1 MLKRINFV
9 PLPVLD
15 QQRALDFYTKKV
27 GLQVF
32 TDQTQGPMRWIE
44 LKVPGAE
51 TMVVLH
57 HSPDHEPSEEDPGLA
72 FVADNVVA
80 TYEELKGRGVEF
92 IQPPKKEHWGE
103 YAIFRDSEGNKVLFA
118 KG

>member
-9 PLPVLD
+9 ALPVRD
-15 QQRALDFYTKKV
+15 QARALEFYTKKV

-32 TDQTQGPMRWIE
+32 TDQTHGPMRWIE
-44 LKVPGAE
+44 LRIPGAE

-57 HSPDHEPSEEDPGLA
+57 HRPAHEPGDEPALA
-72 FVADNVVA
+72 LVADNVAA

-92 IQPPKKEHWGE
+92 VQPPKKEHWGE
-103 YAIFRDSEGNKVLFA
+103 HAIFKDSEGNRILFA
-118 KG
+118 KT